1 MFPFY
6 RKAMSDLPLDKEN
19 QRRNVSRTPG
29 LPSIKKVVVDQGTAT
44 STVARTS
51 TTPSTPN
58 TANDAA
64 TFAARRSPPG
74 SSKVLRKR
82 WEIQFEKEQAE
93 KRLQQQQQP
102 RLMERGAVRL
112 STSSPVPMTM
122 HTSNLG
128 DVVMRN
134 SSRNSNSSNNSP
146 ILGADL
152 HNVNAD
158 ADADQVNTSGDSDQS
173 LGFSIGP
180 VSARKDCTNPVAM
193 TLLNS
198 DDGMEDVTF
207 LLEHDCTHSTTVTPS
222 KGSSGSRQSPL
233 TCSARVPVQNIARP
247 VAARPKLSQ
256 HEQKQQYYQDD
267 HHQQYHQQQY
277 YYQQQQAQ
285 QQEQQY
291 YQQQQQHPYHQQYQF

>member
-1 MFPFY
+1 MLPFY

-29 LPSIKKVVVDQGTAT
+29 LPSSKKVVVDQGTAT
-44 STVARTS
+44 TTVARTS

-64 TFAARRSPPG
+64 TFAAMRSPPG

-102 RLMERGAVRL
+102 RLMEKGAVRL
-112 STSSPVPMTM
+112 SASSPVPMMM
-122 HTSNLG
+122 HTSNMG

-134 SSRNSNSSNNSP
+134 SRRNSDSSNNSP

-152 HNVNAD
+152 YNVNANAD
-158 ADADQVNTSGDSDQS
+158 ADHVNTSGDSDQS

-207 LLEHDCTHSTTVTPS
+207 LLEQDCTHNTTVTPS
-222 KGSSGSRQSPL
+222 KCSSGSRQSPL
-233 TCSARVPVQNIARP
+233 TCTARVPVQNIARP

-256 HEQKQQYYQDD
+256 QEPKQQYYQDD

-277 YYQQQQAQ
+277 YYQHQQAQ

-291 YQQQQQHPYHQQYQF
+291 YQQQQQHPYHQYQF